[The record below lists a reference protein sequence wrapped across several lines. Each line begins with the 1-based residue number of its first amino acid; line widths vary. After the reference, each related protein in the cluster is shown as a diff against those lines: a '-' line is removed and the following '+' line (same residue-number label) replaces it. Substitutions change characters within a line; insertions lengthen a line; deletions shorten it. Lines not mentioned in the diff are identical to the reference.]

1 MDVKIRIFRTI
12 HQIRQSFIDTM
23 AIITLTTDYGEKDY
37 FASAL
42 KGAVLCQLPD
52 TNIIDISHN
61 ISPFNIT
68 EGAYILKN
76 AYHHYPKGTI
86 HIIGIDAEKSKDKLH
101 IATEVDGHFF
111 IGADD
116 GIFSL
121 IFPDIKPEKIVALTI
136 EQESDSMTFPAK
148 DIFVKAACHIARGG
162 TLGVIGR
169 QINTFKQARNFNP
182 MVSPDGNTIS
192 GSVIY
197 IDNFG
202 NAVTN
207 ITKKLFRDVGK
218 TREFEIILPRV
229 YTLSKIHKSYN
240 SVPESEKLALFNSGG
255 FLEIAISRADSHA
268 MSGASRLLGISF
280 RDTIKV
286 VFS

>member
-12 HQIRQSFIDTM
+12 HQIRQSFIETM

-68 EGAYILKN
+68 EGAYIIKN

-86 HIIGIDAEKSKDKLH
+86 HIIGIDAEKAKDKLH
-101 IATEVDGHFF
+101 IAAEIDGHFF

-121 IFPDIKPEKIVALTI
+121 IFPEIKPDKVVALNI

-148 DIFVKAACHIARGG
+148 DVFVKAACHIARGG
-162 TLGVIGR
+162 TLAVIGR
-169 QINTFKQARNFNP
+169 QINEFKQARNFNP
-182 MVSPDGNTIS
+182 IVSPDGNSIS

-207 ITKKLFRDVGK
+207 ITKKLFRDIGK
-218 TREFEIILPRV
+218 TRDFEIVLPRV
-229 YTLSKIHKSYN
+229 YTLNKIHKSYN

>member
-1 MDVKIRIFRTI
+1 MDAKIRIFRTI

-101 IATEVDGHFF
+101 IAVEIDGHYF

-121 IFPDIKPEKIVALTI
+121 MFPDIKPDKVVALTI
-136 EQESDSMTFPAK
+136 ELETDSMTFPAK

-169 QINTFKQARNFNP
+169 QINEFKQARNFNP
-182 MVSPDGNTIS
+182 IVSPDGNSIS

-207 ITKKLFRDVGK
+207 ITKKLFRDIGK
-218 TREFEIILPRV
+218 TRDFEIVLPKV
-229 YTLSKIHKSYN
+229 YTLRKIHKSYN

-255 FLEIAISRADSHA
+255 FLEIAISRADSHT

>member
-1 MDVKIRIFRTI
+1 MHVKIRIFRTI
-12 HQIRQSFIDTM
+12 HQIRQSFIETM

-42 KGAVLCQLPD
+42 KGAVLSQLPD

-61 ISPFNIT
+61 VSPFNIT

-86 HIIGIDAEKSKDKLH
+86 HIIGIDAEKGKDKLH
-101 IATEVDGHFF
+101 IAAEIDGHFF

-121 IFPDIKPEKIVALTI
+121 MFPEIKPDKVVALTI
-136 EQESDSMTFPAK
+136 DQESDSLTFPGK
-148 DIFVKAACHIARGG
+148 DVFVKAACHIARGG
-162 TLGVIGR
+162 MLGVIGR
-169 QINTFKQARNFNP
+169 QLSTFKPATDFNP
-182 MVSPDGNTIS
+182 IVSTDGNSIS

-202 NAVTN
+202 NVVTN
-207 ITKKLFRDVGK
+207 ITKKLFRDIGK
-218 TREFEIILPRV
+218 TRDFEIKLPRV
-229 YTLSKIHKSYN
+229 YTINKIHKDYS
-240 SVPESEKLALFNSGG
+240 SVPESEMLALFNSGG
-255 FLEIAISRADSHA
+255 YLEIAVSRADSQTK
-268 MSGASRLLGISF
+268 SGASRLLGISF